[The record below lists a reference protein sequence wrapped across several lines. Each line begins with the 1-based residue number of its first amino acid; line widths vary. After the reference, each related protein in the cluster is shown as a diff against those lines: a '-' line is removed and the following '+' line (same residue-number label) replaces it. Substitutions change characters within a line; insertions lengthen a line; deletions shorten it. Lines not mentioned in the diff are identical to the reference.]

1 MRAFQALREQDVQKP
16 AGFRV
21 QDAFS
26 QIGKISFWLEVC
38 MCVLGWGW
46 GWAWISRPG
55 SPRKDLISKFPTAV
69 VGRLGE
75 RRR

>member
-26 QIGKISFWLEVC
+26 QIGKISFWLEMC
-38 MCVLGWGW
+38 MCVLGCG
-46 GWAWISRPG
+46 GEGNGPG
-55 SPRKDLISKFPTAV
+55 SA
-69 VGRLGE
+69 GLGAQGSSQK
-75 RRR
+75 